1 MTFVN
6 PLFYHYSHK
15 IILWH
20 TFTKPKRVGILN
32 GLLFIKWTRTIEI
45 DRIFGDPICD
55 NRACPFDCGGIV
67 VPIPVYK
74 CTPWVPDPIDVRS
87 APSLS
92 ILCLRVYW
100 WLMYCVDSVIG
111 SLYFLCLRVYWWFVC
126 CVDSVINSLIFPIKF
141 VFYTW
146 HIDLYF
152 KIKIYVWNK
161 TQNNFFYFFQS
172 RKYWNVHVY

>member
-1 MTFVN
+1 MVCYLLIEREQLKLTG
-6 PLFYHYSHK
+6 YSVTLSV
-15 IILWH
+15 IIG
-20 TFTKPKRVGILN
+20 RV
-32 GLLFIKWTRTIEI
+32 LLT
-45 DRIFGDPICD
+45 
-55 NRACPFDCGGIV
+55 GGVV

-87 APSLS
+87 APSLG

-100 WLMYCVDSVIG
+100 WFVYCVDSVIN